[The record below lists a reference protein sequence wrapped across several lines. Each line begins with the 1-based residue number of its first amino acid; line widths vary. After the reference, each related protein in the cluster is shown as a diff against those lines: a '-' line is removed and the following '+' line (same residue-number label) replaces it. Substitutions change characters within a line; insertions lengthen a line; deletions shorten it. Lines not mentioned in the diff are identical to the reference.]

1 MEYLESSISNFSV
14 EYLSPLL
21 FLAGIL
27 LVLNVATFVMSLNK
41 PGKQVVKLFKRY
53 KSDGVVMI
61 RGIGEIDGINT
72 YHLEMNT
79 GTKKVSV
86 GRFGKIKE
94 LDADGTHI

>member
-1 MEYLESSISNFSV
+1 MEYVKEFFINFRI

-27 LVLNVATFVMSLNK
+27 LVLNVATFVVSLNK

-53 KSDGVVMI
+53 KSEGVVMI

-94 LDADGTHI
+94 LD